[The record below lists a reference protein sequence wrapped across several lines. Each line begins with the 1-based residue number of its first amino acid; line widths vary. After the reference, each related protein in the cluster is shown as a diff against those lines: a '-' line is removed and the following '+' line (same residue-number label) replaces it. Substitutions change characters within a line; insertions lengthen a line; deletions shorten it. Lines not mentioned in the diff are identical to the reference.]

1 MINFNSKIYVA
12 GHNGLVGSAIV
23 RELKKKGYKKIIT
36 TNRQKL
42 DLTNQLSVLRFL
54 KKNNPDFIFLAAAKV
69 GGVYSNNKYKADY
82 LYENLAIQLNVINGA
97 YLSGVKNLIFLGS
110 SCIYP
115 KNSKQ
120 PIKESYLL
128 TGELEPTNDA
138 YALAKITGIKMCENY
153 NKQYKTNYKCLMPT
167 NTFGQN
173 DNYDELNSHFFPA
186 LIKKIH
192 KLKNSKKNTLILW
205 GNGKAR
211 REVIHVDDIANAC
224 VYFMNKK
231 KKPTLMNIG
240 TGKDYTIEYYA
251 KLIAKVILPEK
262 KIIIK
267 YDSSKPN
274 GIKRKVMDVSL
285 ARKYGWKNTISLK
298 KAILSTYQSYKTEN
312 K

>member
-54 KKNNPDFIFLAAAKV
+54 KKNNPNFIFLAAAKV

-138 YALAKITGIKMCENY
+138 YALAKSKGMKVVTPSNADIEA
-153 NKQYKTNYKCLMPT
+153 
-167 NTFGQN
+167 F
-173 DNYDELNSHFFPA
+173 
-186 LIKKIH
+186 KKAS
-192 KLKNSKKNTLILW
+192 KPVYEAYKKNA
-205 GNGKAR
+205 GKLGSQLLDA
-211 REVIHVDDIANAC
+211 AS
-224 VYFMNKK
+224 
-231 KKPTLMNIG
+231 
-240 TGKDYTIEYYA
+240 
-251 KLIAKVILPEK
+251 KL
-262 KIIIK
+262 
-267 YDSSKPN
+267 
-274 GIKRKVMDVSL
+274 
-285 ARKYGWKNTISLK
+285 
-298 KAILSTYQSYKTEN
+298 
-312 K
+312 